1 MKRILVAV
9 AVLLACTT
17 VLAQSVAP
25 RPGDPFGRFL
35 FPPELVMAHQSEL
48 ALDPEQREA
57 IKNAAMEAERI
68 FLDLK
73 WELHAET
80 EKLAA
85 LLEPTRVD
93 TGAVLEQAEVVMN
106 LEKEIK
112 KTHIGMLARIKN
124 ALTETQ
130 QRKLG
135 ELRRGMTPPAPPAP
149 PTPPTRPSSSVLPP
163 APEPAPAPSAVPAP
177 PQPEETATLTL

>member
-1 MKRILVAV
+1 MKRIVVAI
-9 AVLLACTT
+9 AVLLACSAA
-17 VLAQSVAP
+17 LAQAPAP
-25 RPGDPFGRFL
+25 RAGDPFGRFL

-48 ALDPEQREA
+48 ELDPEQRET
-57 IKNAAMEAERI
+57 IKTAAMEAERI

-80 EKLAA
+80 EELAA

-93 TGAVLEQAEVVMN
+93 TGAVLEQAEVVMK

-130 QRKLG
+130 QRKLS
-135 ELRRGMTPPAPPAP
+135 ELRYLMTPPAPPSPPTPTQPSSLRVPPVPEAPPAP
-149 PTPPTRPSSSVLPP
+149 PT
-163 APEPAPAPSAVPAP
+163 APAP
-177 PQPEETATLTL
+177 PEPDETAADTF